1 MKKLLAIF
9 LCLLM
14 CLAFSGCNNTE
25 KMNDE
30 AKTVLTKVLNKEENF
45 TVYNASTDKTTEE
58 NLEI

>member
-1 MKKLLAIF
+1 
-9 LCLLM
+9 M

-45 TVYNASTDKTTEE
+45 TVYNASADKTTEE
-58 NLEI
+58 NLEKFRYPT